1 MQAQSAAERV
11 HISTSVAMSRPS
23 LAASLKR
30 DMKAAMRALKQC
42 QQAEA
47 FVKQRIQH
55 HDSSH
60 DWWHIHRVRNM
71 ALKLAAAENLSAEE
85 RHLAELAALVHDVA
99 DHKYSGRA
107 WRQAPW
113 QNIAALSAPVLICRC
128 RLSVC
133 RINFSIPLLSS
144 TSPLEDRRQL
154 AIFLADQLG
163 LTQQEQEVVLYVTDN
178 VGFKEGLPSICA
190 ANEKDSNAPGSNA
203 LNNSGA
209 AGSDGAEAALQQRV
223 LAVVQDSDRLDAIGA
238 IGIARCLTFGGSFNR
253 VLHDPAIL
261 PRTHLTQQQYT
272 DKAAQQTTLN
282 HFHEKLFKL
291 KDLMRTAAGRAVAES
306 RHKYMQ
312 EFVERFHAEW
322 EAAQ

>member
-1 MQAQSAAERV
+1 
-11 HISTSVAMSRPS
+11 
-23 LAASLKR
+23 
-30 DMKAAMRALKQC
+30 MRALKQC

-99 DHKYSGRA
+99 DHKYS
-107 WRQAPW
+107 
-113 QNIAALSAPVLICRC
+113 
-128 RLSVC
+128 
-133 RINFSIPLLSS
+133 

-154 AIFLADQLG
+154 ASFLADQLG

-178 VGFKEGLPSICA
+178 VGFKEGLPSSCA
-190 ANEKDSNAPGSNA
+190 GNEKDSSAPGSNA
-203 LNNSGA
+203 LGSSGA

-253 VLHDPAIL
+253 VLHDPAIP

>member
-1 MQAQSAAERV
+1 M
-11 HISTSVAMSRPS
+11 
-23 LAASLKR
+23 
-30 DMKAAMRALKQC
+30 
-42 QQAEA
+42 
-47 FVKQRIQH
+47 
-55 HDSSH
+55 
-60 DWWHIHRVRNM
+60 
-71 ALKLAAAENLSAEE
+71 
-85 RHLAELAALVHDVA
+85 
-99 DHKYSGRA
+99 
-107 WRQAPW
+107 
-113 QNIAALSAPVLICRC
+113 
-128 RLSVC
+128 C

-178 VGFKEGLPSICA
+178 AGFKEGLPSICA

-291 KDLMRTAAGRAVAES
+291 KVTSWWDHYRRLLLALPQAAAARDLPACHITARHKLGGGRAKRRGRYLVKIVVPSA
-306 RHKYMQ
+306 
-312 EFVERFHAEW
+312 VG
-322 EAAQ
+322 

>member
-99 DHKYSGRA
+99 DHKY
-107 WRQAPW
+107 
-113 QNIAALSAPVLICRC
+113 
-128 RLSVC
+128 
-133 RINFSIPLLSS
+133 S